1 MQHNQ
6 QMIKTTK
13 NSIRIHSTLNV
24 EILQAHRSPL
34 NTSMPTE
41 INDSIDLSHDQFLF
55 DSNIFQEDGVIL
67 TEDDYN
73 DLSIDL
79 DNIDPTD
86 YLFNSDSN
94 MSNMQSSSPQI
105 QYDEMT
111 EVSTDSGSNELEQDQ
126 RDSAVPSDSTP
137 KLTRFGSKKVI
148 KYSAEYYDRRSKN
161 NGAVHKSREKAKE
174 NKKARELKMAMLA
187 NENQQLIN
195 RVDLLTK
202 ELESLKSSCE
212 AFNQILPT
220 NAVE

>member
-1 MQHNQ
+1 
-6 QMIKTTK
+6 
-13 NSIRIHSTLNV
+13 
-24 EILQAHRSPL
+24 
-34 NTSMPTE
+34 MPTE
-41 INDSIDLSHDQFLF
+41 INDSIDLSHDEFLF
-55 DSNIFQEDGVIL
+55 GANIFQEDGVIL

-111 EVSTDSGSNELEQDQ
+111 EVSTDSRSNELEQDQ

-174 NKKARELKMAMLA
+174 NKKAGELKMAMLA

-220 NAVE
+220 NAFE